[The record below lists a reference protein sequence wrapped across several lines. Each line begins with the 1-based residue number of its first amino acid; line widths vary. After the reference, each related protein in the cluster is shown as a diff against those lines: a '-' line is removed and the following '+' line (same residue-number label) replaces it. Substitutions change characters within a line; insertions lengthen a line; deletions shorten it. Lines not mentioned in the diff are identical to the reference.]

1 MQLTVTI
8 DFDLPKDA
16 ATLAAMAGILA
27 AQGFSE
33 QRPVEAPAVEPEA
46 PAAPEAEPKR
56 SRGRPPK
63 TAVAP
68 IPEAPAAEAP
78 LVQAAEAP
86 APAAEAQQL
95 DLFGENTRHYVEPAT
110 TIDDVKA
117 ALQVYFEKD
126 RAGAIALVRGYG
138 VQQFSQIPP
147 EKFAEFVEKCKA
159 ASV

>member
-16 ATLAAMAGILA
+16 ATLAAMAGLLA

-56 SRGRPPK
+56 SPGRPPK

-68 IPEAPAAEAP
+68 IPEAHAAEAP
-78 LVQAAEAP
+78 PVQAAEAP
-86 APAAEAQQL
+86 APAAEAQPL

-110 TIDDVKA
+110 IDDVKA
-117 ALQVYFEKD
+117 ALQAYFEKD